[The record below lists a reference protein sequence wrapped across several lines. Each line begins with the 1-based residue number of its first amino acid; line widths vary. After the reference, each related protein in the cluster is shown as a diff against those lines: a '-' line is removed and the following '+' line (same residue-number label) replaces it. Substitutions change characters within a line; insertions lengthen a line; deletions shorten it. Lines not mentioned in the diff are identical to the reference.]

1 MVTLGRD
8 KQDRDNGSSQVIISV
23 YNYLAMH
30 ARKIDFYSIGSG
42 AVMVGVSRFGDGHG
56 SQGA

>member
-1 MVTLGRD
+1 MST
-8 KQDRDNGSSQVIISV
+8 
-23 YNYLAMH
+23 NYLVMH

-56 SQGA
+56 SQGALRGATQRPGAS

>member
-1 MVTLGRD
+1 MR
-8 KQDRDNGSSQVIISV
+8 
-23 YNYLAMH
+23 
-30 ARKIDFYSIGSG
+30 ARKIDFYSLESG